1 MFYTISDVFGAHK
14 SMYGFRDR
22 YNAEAQHFKDIDALG
37 VFVDNHDNARFLSRY
52 GGNKIG
58 I

>member
-1 MFYTISDVFGAHK
+1 
-14 SMYGFRDR
+14 MYGFRDR

-58 I
+58 IQ